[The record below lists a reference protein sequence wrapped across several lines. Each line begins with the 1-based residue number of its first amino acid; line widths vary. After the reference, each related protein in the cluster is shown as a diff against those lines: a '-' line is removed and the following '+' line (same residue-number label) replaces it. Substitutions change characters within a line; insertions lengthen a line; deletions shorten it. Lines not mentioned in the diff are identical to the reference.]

1 MYNEA
6 KKLIDKCEGEKMC
19 DVQVKKSMAR
29 GERREAADGRERM
42 EKVDA
47 EERKSKV
54 KWEVSGRRG
63 REGGKETR
71 KMAMDISIDT
81 VLTYTHTRPLFY
93 RGDSERL
100 RDRGGGRGAAG
111 GRREEG

>member
-1 MYNEA
+1 MGE
-6 KKLIDKCEGEKMC
+6 DEGKVRM
-19 DVQVKKSMAR
+19 KRWSG
-29 GERREAADGRERM
+29 GEGGREGGRERM